1 VASLVL
7 TWDAVTVLG
16 SNLSA
21 LPRPLETSA
30 LVRRGPYRLLR
41 HPIYTSLLGA
51 LTGWTLVWKD
61 VALVALA
68 LTLLVLFIFKSRLE
82 ERWLLQRYP
91 EYEAYRA
98 ETGGLFPRVF

>member
-1 VASLVL
+1 L
-7 TWDAVTVLG
+7 
-16 SNLSA
+16 
-21 LPRPLETSA
+21 
-30 LVRRGPYRLLR
+30 
-41 HPIYTSLLGA
+41 LLGA